1 MANRE
6 YVSLGKSVARADG
19 PEKVTGQAE
28 YTLDKQLKDV
38 LWGKILRS
46 PYPHAEILSI
56 DTHKA
61 KALPGVYSVL
71 TGTDVRN
78 IRIGRRL
85 FDVPILANNKVRF
98 IGDKVA
104 AVAAETKEIAEEAL
118 SLIEVQY
125 KELEAVTDIHAASS
139 QDAPILHPDLNEY
152 IGLPKK
158 VTDRHLNIYSHDNW
172 TKGDINSGFEQSDIV
187 VEKTYSTP
195 KGHQGYLE
203 PHTCMVWVDAEDQI
217 QIWASNKAPFMMRS
231 QLSTAFNIDPEK
243 FTVNPTYIGGD
254 FGGKGS
260 SMDIPL
266 CYALA
271 KDSKKPV
278 RMSMDYSEELIAG
291 NPRHGGEMKI
301 RAGITTEGTL
311 VAWDAQATWDSG
323 AYGGYKPVPSANLVG
338 AAHLAGSPYRIPNVN
353 IDSYQVYTNTVP
365 SGHYRAPGAPQAIFA
380 AESHI
385 DALARQIDMDPYEF
399 RMKNIIGN
407 GEPTST
413 GHYFENINAGETLE
427 LAAKSANYFSTK
439 APNTGRGIAM
449 GDHGAPGGETSVS
462 LIIELD
468 GTITASTP
476 LFEQGAGQYTVIQQ
490 VISEELSLPTELIT
504 VKPQDTTFTKFD
516 SGIGGSHTTRIAV
529 EAAHIAGKSAKDEL
543 FKRAAELMGWSEENL
558 SIQDQDIVAANG
570 QRISIEDL
578 LEKTGVPV
586 STIGHVNET
595 KGSKTTSYGAQIAE
609 VEVDPET
616 GQIYLRNFTTSHDVG
631 TIINPTTHQGQI
643 EGGVIQA
650 MGFALMEELIIDES
664 GRVSNPSLADFKI
677 PTGKDLPEMKTSL
690 LQNDIGSGSYNVKS
704 AGESSNTPTAAA
716 IANAIEDAIGIRVQ
730 DLPITSEKIYN
741 LLHRK

>member
-1 MANRE
+1 M
-6 YVSLGKSVARADG
+6 
-19 PEKVTGQAE
+19 
-28 YTLDKQLKDV
+28 
-38 LWGKILRS
+38 
-46 PYPHAEILSI
+46 
-56 DTHKA
+56 
-61 KALPGVYSVL
+61 
-71 TGTDVRN
+71 
-78 IRIGRRL
+78 
-85 FDVPILANNKVRF
+85 
-98 IGDKVA
+98 
-104 AVAAETKEIAEEAL
+104 
-118 SLIEVQY
+118 
-125 KELEAVTDIHAASS
+125 
-139 QDAPILHPDLNEY
+139 
-152 IGLPKK
+152 
-158 VTDRHLNIYSHDNW
+158 
-172 TKGDINSGFEQSDIV
+172 
-187 VEKTYSTP
+187 
-195 KGHQGYLE
+195 
-203 PHTCMVWVDAEDQI
+203 
-217 QIWASNKAPFMMRS
+217 
-231 QLSTAFNIDPEK
+231 
-243 FTVNPTYIGGD
+243 
-254 FGGKGS
+254 
-260 SMDIPL
+260 
-266 CYALA
+266 
-271 KDSKKPV
+271 
-278 RMSMDYSEELIAG
+278 
-291 NPRHGGEMKI
+291 
-301 RAGITTEGTL
+301 
-311 VAWDAQATWDSG
+311 
-323 AYGGYKPVPSANLVG
+323 
-338 AAHLAGSPYRIPNVN
+338 
-353 IDSYQVYTNTVP
+353 
-365 SGHYRAPGAPQAIFA
+365 
-380 AESHI
+380 

-476 LFEQGAGQYTVIQQ
+476 LFELGAGQYTVIRQ

-558 SIQDQDIVAANG
+558 SIQDQDIVAGNG

-650 MGFALMEELIIDES
+650 IGFALMEELIIDES

-730 DLPITSEKIYN
+730 DLPITSEKIYD